1 MTPRS
6 FPLLEDMVAALGYE
20 AIGFDQSAT
29 ALEAFRVSPDRFD
42 LVLTDDIMPEM
53 TGTELAGALHEN
65 QTGRV
70 TARPAHGRPRFQ
82 M

>member
-42 LVLTDDIMPEM
+42 LVLTDDIIF
-53 TGTELAGALHEN
+53 TGS
-65 QTGRV
+65 
-70 TARPAHGRPRFQ
+70 PRSSGSAESNG
-82 M
+82 